1 MARRQAFASACRE
14 IYGTRGT
21 TMANPSPIALA
32 QLFRYWRALPYQL
45 AAVVELEADLA
56 ANGYAAAMRRDR
68 PWFATW
74 SQDGKQADPV
84 VPAPRP
90 TNPLSGFPYFS
101 QLDNKGGTG
110 YRECQTSSIAMCL
123 AYLGAGG
130 ITSDD
135 QYRAIVRRHGD
146 TTSQAAHQAALRELG
161 VKARFVTNCSAS
173 QVQAEIKAG
182 LPVCMGILHK
192 GPVGAPTG
200 GGHWIACYGFDA
212 FGWAVMDPQGDLD
225 LINGRWIR
233 TGTAGRALRYSYRH
247 LNPRWLVEGQ
257 SSGWA
262 WLFS

>member
-1 MARRQAFASACRE
+1 
-14 IYGTRGT
+14 
-21 TMANPSPIALA
+21 
-32 QLFRYWRALPYQL
+32 
-45 AAVVELEADLA
+45 
-56 ANGYAAAMRRDR
+56 MRRDR

-74 SQDGKQADPV
+74 SQDGKQPDPV

-90 TNPLSGFPYFS
+90 TNPLTGFRYFS
-101 QLDNKGGTG
+101 QLDNEGGTG

-146 TTSQAAHQAALRELG
+146 TTSQAAHQAALQELG

-233 TGTAGRALRYSYRH
+233 TGGTAGRALRYSYRH
-247 LNPRWLVEGQ
+247 LNPRWLLEGQ